1 MKMGDITYFLRIISY
16 RKLHTAPTLTKKCSQ
31 KNIKKPEAGLAT
43 CAMQCNAINYY
54 DRIRLVFFVWRF
66 LDS

>member
-1 MKMGDITYFLRIISY
+1 MGDITYFLRIISY
-16 RKLHTAPTLTKKCSQ
+16 RKLHTKPPLSQ
-31 KNIKKPEAGLAT
+31 KNAHKKISKNRKQDSPHVLCNA
-43 CAMQCNAINYY
+43 NAINYY